1 MKAPWTTSTTK
12 PSMNKIVAGLVV
24 LVAVLGALAV
34 VKAMG
39 GSGTK
44 TYTAYFADSAGLF
57 VGNDVGVLGVKVG
70 KVASITPDGDRV
82 KVVLDVEGDRP
93 IPAKV
98 GAVIVARS
106 VATDRYVELTP
117 AYQSGATLKDGGS
130 IPLDRTRTPVEFDEV
145 LANLSTFAN
154 DITGSKQASDAVRR
168 IVDAGSEALAGQ
180 GQPLHDMIGAL
191 STATGDVAGQREQF
205 AAVLTSLNTLVNQIA
220 DNEQTERTFVKQV
233 ADASSLLADQRQE
246 FKQTL
251 ESLDSAV
258 TQLAAFSAANKGSIV
273 GTLNDSAALVGTINT
288 KQTAI
293 AEILR
298 DLPLALQNLQRA
310 NHDGILPARI
320 DPVVLTPIS
329 GLLQQLCSGGLVGT
343 VCNLIDGTDITGNLS
358 ELLGLLTGGR
368 K

>member
-1 MKAPWTTSTTK
+1 VKLSMKKLIIGLA
-12 PSMNKIVAGLVV
+12 ALVV
-24 LVAVLGALAV
+24 VLGGLAL
-34 VKAMG
+34 VKG
-39 GSGTK
+39 LSGSGSK

-70 KVASITPDGDRV
+70 KIESITPDGNQV
-82 KVVLDVEGDRP
+82 KVVLQVDGDRP
-93 IPAKV
+93 IPAKA

-117 AYQSGATLKDGGS
+117 AYQSGATMPSGGV

-145 LANLSTFAN
+145 LANLSTFAT
-154 DITGSKQASDAVRR
+154 DISGSKEASDAVKR
-168 IVDAGSEALAGQ
+168 IVDAGSAALAGQ
-180 GQPLHDMIGAL
+180 GQPLHDMIGSL

-205 AAVLTSLNTLVNQIA
+205 TAMLTSLDTLVHQVA
-220 DNEQTERTFVKQV
+220 DNEQTERAFIKQV
-233 ADASSLLADQRQE
+233 AAATSMLAGQRTE
-246 FKQTL
+246 FRQTL
-251 ESLDSAV
+251 TSLDSAV

-273 GTLNDSAALVGTINT
+273 GTLDDSAALVKKINT
-288 KQTAI
+288 KQSAI

-310 NHDGILPARI
+310 DHGGTLPARL
-320 DPVVLTPIS
+320 DPVVLTPVS

-358 ELLGLLTGGR
+358 ELLGLLTGGT